1 MPPQDLPSR
10 TSSSSGLYQV
20 LRTTA
25 AVSRVAQMANALR
38 GGESGSSTARRR
50 LATLASHAA
59 ALARPS
65 PQAVAAAASATSTG
79 SSTASLGVVGA
90 AHIARCTADVPALA
104 AFYEKVLGFQRLVRP
119 DFPFDGAWLRS
130 GDFVLHIIEQPA
142 TGNRTFESPTSL
154 DERHGAAPTKRDKPF
169 ALARGPHLAL
179 YVQDIAAAEAA
190 LQDHGIEYAKCVAR
204 LTAPVQTPGPAVHCP
219 AFPAG

>member
-1 MPPQDLPSR
+1 MSIDHRSIWIHSG
-10 TSSSSGLYQV
+10 SSLHNSFWALHATTGFAIAHLKFQRAGLYQV

-119 DFPFDGAWLRS
+119 DFPFDGAWLRC
-130 GDFVLHIIEQPA
+130 GDFMLHIIEHCHWQSNLRIA
-142 TGNRTFESPTSL
+142 Y
-154 DERHGAAPTKRDKPF
+154 
-169 ALARGPHLAL
+169 LAR
-179 YVQDIAAAEAA
+179 
-190 LQDHGIEYAKCVAR
+190 
-204 LTAPVQTPGPAVHCP
+204 
-219 AFPAG
+219 

>member
-1 MPPQDLPSR
+1 MHNGRRFTCRS
-10 TSSSSGLYQV
+10 
-20 LRTTA
+20 
-25 AVSRVAQMANALR
+25 MANTLR

-59 ALARPS
+59 APARLL
-65 PQAVAAAASATSTG
+65 AVAAAASATTIDSQQH
-79 SSTASLGVVGA
+79 ASLGVVDA

-119 DFPFDGAWLRS
+119 DFPFDGAWLRC
-130 GDFVLHIIEQPA
+130 GDFMLHIIEQPA

-179 YVQDIAAAEAA
+179 YVHDIAAAEAA
-190 LQDHGIEYAKCVAR
+190 LQDHGVEYAKCVAR
-204 LTAPVQTPGPAVHCP
+204 LTAPVQTPGPDSAVHCP